1 MADIDKLKATNA
13 DLLAALQAIIWG
25 LEYTSPLDL
34 NYPRDELLPQ
44 ARAAIKRAGE
54 GGA

>member
-1 MADIDKLKATNA
+1 MTDIDKLKATNA
-13 DLLAALQAIIWG
+13 DLLAALQAIIWV

-34 NYPRDELLPQ
+34 NYPHEMLIQ